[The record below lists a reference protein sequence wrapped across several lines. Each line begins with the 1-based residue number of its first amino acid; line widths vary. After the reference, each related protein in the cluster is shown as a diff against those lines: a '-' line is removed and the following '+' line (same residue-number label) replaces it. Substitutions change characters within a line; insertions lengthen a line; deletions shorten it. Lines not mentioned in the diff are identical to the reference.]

1 VTPHHTALRC
11 LFIVAIHHGLHL
23 TPEEIGS
30 IGTDDL
36 IKSVLR
42 VMKGAKLKGRAL
54 HDCSWTNLMSLGG
67 AYPAMVVRRD
77 GTWMIVVDIVTD
89 PEGVKSVAILDPLRE
104 QDGIFLMPQ
113 AEFMAIWSGSLI
125 LCKRV
130 YDLDDENQPF
140 GLRWFMPEIL
150 RHAKS
155 FRSIAIAAI
164 LANLISYAIPLL
176 FQVVVDKVITHHSYQ
191 TLLFVV
197 LVFLVLLAFDGIFGY
212 VRQNLMLYATNRI
225 DARLVSK
232 TFQHLLSLP
241 LEFFESHT
249 AGVLT
254 RHMQQTEKLRQFLTG
269 RLFQLILDTI
279 VLPILLVM
287 LAFYSLKLTIM
298 VLVFSGLI
306 ALVIAGMVPT
316 FRYQLDRLYQS
327 EGERQSH
334 LVETLHSMRAV
345 KSLVLEGER
354 QKSWDNKIAQA
365 MRRHMAVGKI
375 SSLGNV
381 LTHGLEHLMQIT
393 ILALGAMDV
402 FDGTLT
408 LGSLIAF
415 NMLSGRVSGP
425 LVQIVALINEYQETA
440 LSVKMLG
447 AVMNAKP
454 ERTPGMRQ
462 ARPLIV
468 GNLEFTSVNF
478 TYHGAS
484 NPALRD
490 ISFKVEEGQMI
501 GVVGRSGSGKT
512 TITRLIQS
520 IHMPDSGL
528 IRLDGADLRHID
540 INHLRRSIG
549 VVLQDNLLFRGTI
562 RENIAAAKP
571 DASLDEILRAARMAG
586 ADEFIE
592 RLPMSYDTMV
602 EENASNFSGGQRQR
616 VAIARALVTHPR
628 LLIFDEATSALD
640 PDSEAIV
647 QNNLNDIAQGRTMII
662 VSHRLSS
669 LVKSDRILVL
679 ERGQL
684 IDFAPHNTL
693 LERCDVYRHLWQQ
706 QTQHLH

>member
-1 VTPHHTALRC
+1 MSPHHTALRC
-11 LFIVAIHHGLHL
+11 LFVVAIHHGLHL

-30 IGTDDL
+30 VGTADL
-36 IKSVLR
+36 VKSILR
-42 VMKGAKLKGRAL
+42 VMRGAKLKGRAL
-54 HDCSWTNLMSLGG
+54 HNCTWTNLTSLGG
-67 AYPAMVVRRD
+67 AYPAMVIRND
-77 GTWMIVVDIVTD
+77 GTWMIVVDIVTGPD
-89 PEGVKSVAILDPLRE
+89 GVKSVAVLDPIKE
-104 QDGIFLMPQ
+104 QEGIRLMSRADFLNV
-113 AEFMAIWSGSLI
+113 WNGTLI

-130 YDLDDENQPF
+130 YDIDDEDQPF

-155 FRSIAIAAI
+155 FRGIAIAAI
-164 LANLISYAIPLL
+164 LANLISYTIPLL
-176 FQVVVDKVITHHSYQ
+176 FQVIVDKVITHHSYQ

-197 LVFLVLLAFDGIFGY
+197 VVFLVLIVFDGVFSY

-241 LEFFESHT
+241 LQFFESHT

-269 RLFQLILDTI
+269 RLFQLMLDTV
-279 VLPILLVM
+279 VLPVLLVM
-287 LAFYSLKLTIM
+287 LAFYSGKLTVV
-298 VLVFSGLI
+298 VLLFSALI
-306 ALVIAGMVPT
+306 ALVIAAMVPT

-365 MRRHMAVGKI
+365 MRRHMAVGKV

-381 LTHGLEHLMQIT
+381 LTHGLEHMMQIT
-393 ILALGAMDV
+393 VLALGAMDV

-408 LGSLIAF
+408 LGSLVAF
-415 NMLSGRVSGP
+415 NMLSGRVTGP

-447 AVMNAKP
+447 SVMNAKP
-454 ERTPGMRQ
+454 ERSPGMRQ
-462 ARPLIV
+462 ARPMIV
-468 GNLEFTSVNF
+468 GNLEFTGVDF

-484 NPALRD
+484 NPALKG
-490 ISFKVEEGQMI
+490 ISFKVDEGQMI

-520 IHMPDSGL
+520 IHLPDSGL

-571 DASLDEILRAARMAG
+571 DASLEEILQAARMAG

-616 VAIARALVTHPR
+616 VAIARALITHPR

-647 QNNLNDIAQGRTMII
+647 QKNLNDIARGRTMII

-669 LVKSDRILVL
+669 LVKADRIMVL
-679 ERGQL
+679 ERGEL
-684 IDFAPHNTL
+684 LDFAPHTTL